1 MHGRIGIPPQQKD
14 EIERQIKE
22 MLRAGIIR
30 PSTSPFAAP
39 VLLVRKK
46 DGSWRFCVDYRQLN
60 AITVKNKHP
69 MPVVDELLDEIA
81 GAKWFTKLDPLS
93 GYHQIRVADEDV
105 FKTAFRTHQ
114 GLYEFL
120 VMPFGL
126 SRAPGSFQGMI
137 HKVLEPLLRHGV
149 LAFMDDILV
158 HTATLEEHVRRLREV
173 LQLLRDNELVIKRS
187 KCAFAQ
193 NKIEYLGHVISE
205 EGVATDPAKV
215 EAVQSWPTPASVR
228 AVRGFLGLTGYYRK
242 FIQHYGVISRPL
254 TELLKKGTMFQW
266 TPQAETAFQLLKEAM
281 IAAPVLAV
289 PDFHQPFVLET
300 DACKDGIG
308 AVLMQHGHP
317 VAYLSKGLCPKNQAL
332 STYEKECLAILMAVE
347 KWRPYL
353 QHQRFTIRTDQQ
365 ALLHLSDQ
373 RLNTGI
379 QHKAFVKLMGLEYT
393 IQYKRGIANAA
404 ADALSRRD
412 HHQALLAISSAV
424 PAWLET
430 LVTSYEEDASSK

>member
-1 MHGRIGIPPQQKD
+1 MSAVHATEPENPIPPEVQSLLSEFDDRFCAPSSLPPHREDDHTIPLIPGAQPVSARPYRYTPQQKD
-14 EIERQIKE
+14 EIEKQIKE

-30 PSTSPFAAP
+30 PSSSPFAAP

-46 DGSWRFCVDYRQLN
+46 DGTWRFCVDYRQLN

-69 MPVVDELLDEIA
+69 MPVVDEMLDEIS
-81 GAKWFTKLDPLS
+81 GAKWFTKLDLLS

-126 SRAPGSFQGMI
+126 SHAPGSFQSMI
-137 HKVLEPLLRHGV
+137 HKVLNPLLRHGV
-149 LAFMDDILV
+149 LAFMNDILV
-158 HTATLEEHVRRLREV
+158 HTATLEEHLRRLREV

-193 NKIEYLGHVISE
+193 PRIEYLRHVIGA

-215 EAVQSWPTPASVR
+215 EAVQTWPIPISVR

-242 FIQHYGVISRPL
+242 FIQHYGVISRPV
-254 TELLKKGTMFQW
+254 TELLKKGKIFQW
-266 TPQAETAFQLLKEAM
+266 TQPAETAFQLLKKAM

-289 PDFHQPFVLET
+289 PNFQQTFVLET

-308 AVLMQHGHP
+308 AVLMQQGHP
-317 VAYLSKGLCPKNQAL
+317 VAYLSKGLCLKNQAL
-332 STYEKECLAILMAVE
+332 STYEKECLAILMAVD

-353 QHQRFTIRTDQQ
+353 QHQHFIIRTDQQ
-365 ALLHLSDQ
+365 ALLHLADQ
-373 RLNTGI
+373 RLSTGI
-379 QHKAFVKLMGLEYT
+379 QHKAFVKLM
-393 IQYKRGIANAA
+393 
-404 ADALSRRD
+404 
-412 HHQALLAISSAV
+412 
-424 PAWLET
+424 
-430 LVTSYEEDASSK
+430 